1 MEIRSALKMGT
12 ALSLK
17 KYRRWKMNKS
27 KTVELVNLILD
38 YGLNNRF
45 IGLDPLLSEL
55 YEKDELL
62 LSEILSRLIDAEE

>member
-1 MEIRSALKMGT
+1 
-12 ALSLK
+12 
-17 KYRRWKMNKS
+17 MNKS